1 MANPCTELQISN
13 CFCEIVT
20 SYGDRDCLL
29 IYSVGSGPAPSLKP
43 RAEVLALTGP
53 KTAGRIF
60 QMPEKSMKRYILSI
74 SLF

>member
-43 RAEVLALTGP
+43 RAEFLALTGQKP
-53 KTAGRIF
+53 AGRMF
-60 QMPEKSMKRYILSI
+60 QKPEKSSNNFSEARK
-74 SLF
+74 